1 MTDGLAPPITV
12 QWASGG
18 AALSFSAFLVFAGVY
33 LVATGTPGPGI
44 AALVA
49 RVLGRGLAGIV
60 PFIAGFVVGDLIWL
74 TVAATGLAVL
84 AHEFAGIF
92 VAIKLAGV
100 AYLLYL
106 AWAMWRAPAPIGDV
120 GPALRDPAGWR
131 VFFGALSLTLGNP
144 KVIVFFLSIMPLVVD
159 VGALNLMVG
168 VEIAATMIC
177 VLSSVLLAYAF
188 AANRA
193 RNLFR
198 SSRAMKIVNRG
209 AASIMAGAALAIA
222 TR

>member
-1 MTDGLAPPITV
+1 
-12 QWASGG
+12 
-18 AALSFSAFLVFAGVY
+18 LSFSAFLVFAGAY
-33 LVATGTPGPGI
+33 FAATATPGPGI

-60 PFIAGFVVGDLIWL
+60 PFIAGFLVGDLIWL

-84 AHEFAGIF
+84 ANQFAGIF
-92 VAIKLAGV
+92 MAIKLGGV

-106 AWAMWRAPAPIGDV
+106 AWAMWRAPVLTHDV
-120 GPALRDPAGWR
+120 GPSLRGSGGWR
-131 VFFGALSLTLGNP
+131 AFFGALSLTLGNP

-159 VGALNLMVG
+159 VGALDLTVA

-177 VLSSVLLAYAF
+177 VLSSVLLAYTF
-188 AANRA
+188 AASRA

-209 AASIMAGAALAIA
+209 AASVMAGAALAIA

>member
-1 MTDGLAPPITV
+1 M
-12 QWASGG
+12 ASGG
-18 AALSFSAFLVFAGVY
+18 STLSFSAFLVFASVY
-33 LVATGTPGPGI
+33 LAATASPGPGI

-49 RVLGRGLAGIV
+49 RVLGRGLAGIA
-60 PFIAGFVVGDLIWL
+60 PFITGFVVGDLIWL

-92 VAIKLAGV
+92 IAIKLGGV

-106 AWAMWRAPAPIGDV
+106 AWSMWRAPVAAGDV
-120 GPALRDPAGWR
+120 GPALRGSAGWR
-131 VFFGALSLTLGNP
+131 AFFGALSLTLGNP

-159 VGALNLMVG
+159 VGALNLTVA

-177 VLSSVLLAYAF
+177 VLSSVLLAYAL

-209 AASIMAGAALAIA
+209 AAGVMAGAALAIA